1 MRVETNV
8 EIRIADLQKS
18 RITKEY
24 EKRLNLSF
32 EETQASIRDTIMR
45 IYKHNIK
52 TKTLN
57 EIALMRHNNYSY
69 NLGLTGSL
77 TEEMIVSPY
86 IKLRIKILAKVILS
100 KK

>member
-1 MRVETNV
+1 MKNTENKMCESKQMSR
-8 EIRIADLQKS
+8 IRIADLQKS

-69 NLGLTGSL
+69 NLVFVFLQ
-77 TEEMIVSPY
+77 
-86 IKLRIKILAKVILS
+86 
-100 KK
+100 